1 MALLCGTLLDPVSE
15 TECRV
20 VPNAGICIG
29 EDGRI
34 AEVRSGVSAAGCDGG
49 GPDCWILP
57 GFVDAH
63 LHLPQWDRRGLDGYS
78 VSQWRQNVGVP
89 AEIRLRDRSAA
100 VQLAEDFASGLI
112 ANGTTTFA
120 AFGSPFAEE
129 VDQSFQVFARRGLRA
144 IYGMTLNDVG
154 MPEELMQPTDAALDQ
169 SRQLCARWH
178 GAENG
183 RLQYA
188 LSPRASVRCS
198 EKLMRGTAALSDILK
213 CYIQTHIAESLE
225 ELAEVHEMY
234 SKNVDEVEVFEEAG
248 LLGSR
253 TLLAHGVFLDRQQ
266 RRQVARRGSAVV
278 HCPTGNLFRESGLMD
293 YVAHRED
300 GIRIALGSS
309 VAGGPD
315 PFMPRVA
322 VESLHTAKAIKVHT
336 VPRRSRE
343 VPLPA
348 EAWYMLTKGG
358 AVALG
363 IADRVGSIA
372 PGFQADCLVVR
383 PEKWIADLPPN
394 HQISALLYT
403 LCPQQI
409 LDVFVAGRR
418 LKP

>member
-1 MALLCGTLLDPVSE
+1 MSFLCGTLLDPVSA

-20 VPNAGICIG
+20 LPNTCLTIG
-29 EDGRI
+29 DDGRI
-34 AEVRSGVSAAGCDGG
+34 SDVQSGATAPAGAQGG
-49 GPDCWILP
+49 ADCWILP
-57 GFVDAH
+57 GFIDAH
-63 LHLPQWDRRGLDGYS
+63 LHLPQWDRRGIDGFG
-78 VSQWRQNVGVP
+78 VKQWRQNVGFP
-89 AEIRLRDRSAA
+89 AEVRLSNSATA
-100 VQLAEDFASGLI
+100 KQLAEDFASGLI
-112 ANGTTTFA
+112 ASGTTTFA
-120 AFGSPFAEE
+120 AFGSPFAGE
-129 VDQSFQVFARRGLRA
+129 VDQSFEIFARRGLRA
-144 IYGMTLNDVG
+144 IYGMTLNDIG
-154 MPEELMQPTDAALDQ
+154 MPGELIQPTDAALDQ
-169 SRQLCARWH
+169 SRQLCSKWH

-188 LSPRASVRCS
+188 LSPRASVCCS
-198 EKLMRGTAALSDILK
+198 ERLMRGTAALSDILK
-213 CYIQTHIAESLE
+213 CYIQTHVAESLE

-248 LLGSR
+248 ILTPR

-266 RRQVARRGSAVV
+266 RRQVAKHGSAVV

-336 VPRRSRE
+336 LPRRSRE

-358 AVALG
+358 AAALG
-363 IADRVGSIA
+363 LADRIGSLTR
-372 PGFQADCLVVR
+372 GFQADCLVVR
-383 PEKWIADLPPN
+383 PEKWIADLPPSQ
-394 HQISALLYT
+394 QISALLYT
-403 LCPQQI
+403 LSPQQI
-409 LDVFVAGRR
+409 VDVFVAGRR
-418 LKP
+418 LA